1 MLFWESFCF
10 DKNKYTIITF
20 RYIISKLIENQ
31 NIRGQITQFGSS
43 TGVYKN
49 FQWRRIKQLNG
60 LVYKVSIRFKKQFE

>member
-49 FQWRRIKQLNG
+49 FQL
-60 LVYKVSIRFKKQFE
+60 